1 MTEKTKAD
9 SILEQIAALEKKFET
24 GLNELKAAK
33 AAVEPEK
40 DVHVA
45 MPDSAKGHKTIDE
58 VADCPTCKAKLIEK
72 FKPEILKE
80 VKEKLKSKELV
91 TCDGC
96 GEIIEKQREDCPSC
110 HGTHAH

>member
-9 SILEQIAALEKKFET
+9 LILEKIEALEKKYET
-24 GLNELKAAK
+24 GLSELKAAK
-33 AAVEPEK
+33 AVVEPEK
-40 DVHVA
+40 DVHVV
-45 MPDSAKGHKTIDE
+45 MPESAKGHKTIEE

-72 FKPEILKE
+72 FRPEILKE

-91 TCDGC
+91 TCTDC
-96 GEIIEKQREDCPSC
+96 GEIVEKTERECPTC